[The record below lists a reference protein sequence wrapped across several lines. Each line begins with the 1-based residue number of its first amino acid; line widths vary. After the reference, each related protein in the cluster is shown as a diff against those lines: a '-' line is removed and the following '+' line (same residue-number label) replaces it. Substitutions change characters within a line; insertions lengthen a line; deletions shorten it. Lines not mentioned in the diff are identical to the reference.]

1 MGSHPLMVPE
11 QPFSGQVTRIGV
23 SVENNIS
30 LSKYQDDDDDFVVIM
45 YNNPSRR

>member
-30 LSKYQDDDDDFVVIM
+30 LSKYQDDDDVGGIM
-45 YNNPSRR
+45 CNNPSRR